1 MERGGAQVGWQW
13 AGVAPRPHPSHPEA
27 RDTLWAGAA
36 LVSQAG
42 FSLRLWGRQAS
53 ATERVPPLSIRLW
66 RPPARPPAFSRRLPP
81 SLSSPARSLCWTG
94 ALEGGLKSARGNCS
108 ARGVRS
114 GASMVSGERQGP
126 GLDSGDGA
134 SREVSPS
141 DLGQAA
147 APHRTRFPS
156 EKWVGVPGCG
166 VRPGVPCSGHRGTEV
181 RDQGPTHTLR
191 WRGRQQVMLLSA
203 IPANTLRTPVLRLGC
218 GRRPWL
224 SSLTSASVSQTNS
237 SGQDPGRRQE
247 ETPPVPQVLDDLPQ
261 FCGLHHNRTRQDF
274 VRMPT

>member
-27 RDTLWAGAA
+27 PDTLWAGGAR
-36 LVSQAG
+36 VSQAG

-81 SLSSPARSLCWTG
+81 SRSSPARSLGWTR

-114 GASMVSGERQGP
+114 GASMVSGARQGP

-134 SREVSPS
+134 DQEVSPG

-147 APHRTRFPS
+147 APRPPRFPS

-166 VRPGVPCSGHRGTEV
+166 VRPGVPCSGHRGTEAGI
-181 RDQGPTHTLR
+181 RDPPTR
-191 WRGRQQVMLLSA
+191 
-203 IPANTLRTPVLRLGC
+203 
-218 GRRPWL
+218 
-224 SSLTSASVSQTNS
+224 S
-237 SGQDPGRRQE
+237 SGGAGSRSCCSLKSLQ
-247 ETPPVPQVLDDLPQ
+247 
-261 FCGLHHNRTRQDF
+261 TRSGPLC
-274 VRMPT
+274 RG